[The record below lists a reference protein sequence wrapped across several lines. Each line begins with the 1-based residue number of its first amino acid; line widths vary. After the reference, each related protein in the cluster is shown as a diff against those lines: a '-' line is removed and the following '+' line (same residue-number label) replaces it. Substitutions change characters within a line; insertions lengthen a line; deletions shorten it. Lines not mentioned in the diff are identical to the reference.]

1 MAIRNFFDK
10 AISYFDTDEVSELEE
25 TLATP
30 RMDSQA
36 TPQQRK
42 QATVSQPVRSQVSQ
56 QSQARAQVS
65 SQSQTQQRP
74 RQEEPFRPVNQ
85 RRETPVSVAN
95 SAVTIALKYP
105 KKYEDAREIVA
116 LLNSN
121 ECVLIDFQYMLETQA
136 RRCLDFIDGASEV
149 LSGNLQ
155 KVGSS
160 MYLLTPVSVVVDIEE
175 MQLPGNGQDLSF
187 DYDMKRR

>member
-25 TLATP
+25 VALSQRSEAQANQVRRQPVERPVSQKTVRSSSAG
-30 RMDSQA
+30 QA
-36 TPQQRK
+36 TQMRT
-42 QATVSQPVRSQVSQ
+42 QATQQQGRHSEETVRPLNS
-56 QSQARAQVS
+56 
-65 SQSQTQQRP
+65 
-74 RQEEPFRPVNQ
+74 
-85 RRETPVSVAN
+85 RREVPFSGGS

-160 MYLLTPVSVVVDIEE
+160 MYLLTPASVVVDVEE
-175 MQLPGNGQDLSF
+175 MQIPSNGQDLSF

>member
-1 MAIRNFFDK
+1 MGLKEFGNNIL
-10 AISYFDTDEVSELEE
+10 SYFSTDEVSELEE
-25 TLATP
+25 FEPVRQSQPAFEPQEKRNLEP
-30 RMDSQA
+30 RRSQA
-36 TPQQRK
+36 VRTQPTAQEPREK
-42 QATVSQPVRSQVSQ
+42 ISVVRPTSPRLEESATRT
-56 QSQARAQVS
+56 
-65 SQSQTQQRP
+65 SQTRGK
-74 RQEEPFRPVNQ
+74 
-85 RRETPVSVAN
+85 
-95 SAVTIALKYP
+95 AVTIALKYP
-105 KKYEDAREIVA
+105 RKYEDAREIVA

-160 MYLLTPVSVVVDIEE
+160 MYLLTPSSVVVDVEE
-175 MQLPGNGQDLSF
+175 MQIPNTGQELAF

>member
-1 MAIRNFFDK
+1 MGLKDFTNNI
-10 AISYFDTDEVSELEE
+10 ISYFSTDEVSELEE
-25 TLATP
+25 FEQEREVAQSSH
-30 RMDSQA
+30 RQE
-36 TPQQRK
+36 
-42 QATVSQPVRSQVSQ
+42 VREHE
-56 QSQARAQVS
+56 
-65 SQSQTQQRP
+65 RP
-74 RQEEPFRPVNQ
+74 RPQAPRPQIAQPQREPVTTMKTSTQETVRTRSPKADLRAVQHQSMGE
-85 RRETPVSVAN
+85 
-95 SAVTIALKYP
+95 AVTIALKYP
-105 KKYEDAREIVA
+105 RKYEDAREIVA

-160 MYLLTPVSVVVDIEE
+160 MYLLTPASVVVDVEE
-175 MQLPGNGQDLSF
+175 MQIPNTAQDQSF

>member
-1 MAIRNFFDK
+1 MRLKDFTNNI
-10 AISYFDTDEVSELEE
+10 ISYFSTDEVSELEE
-25 TLATP
+25 FEQEREVAPKSYRQETQERP
-30 RMDSQA
+30 RPQA
-36 TPQQRK
+36 PRPQI
-42 QATVSQPVRSQVSQ
+42 SQPQRESVTTMKTSTQETVRTRSQKADLRAVQ
-56 QSQARAQVS
+56 HQSMG
-65 SQSQTQQRP
+65 
-74 RQEEPFRPVNQ
+74 
-85 RRETPVSVAN
+85 ET
-95 SAVTIALKYP
+95 VTIALKYP
-105 KKYEDAREIVA
+105 RKYEDAREIVA

-160 MYLLTPVSVVVDIEE
+160 MYLLTPASVVVDVEE
-175 MQLPGNGQDLSF
+175 MQIPNTAQDQSF

>member
-1 MAIRNFFDK
+1 MGLKDFWNSTV
-10 AISYFDTDEVSELEE
+10 SYFGTDDVSELEE
-25 TLATP
+25 FEEQVAP
-30 RMDSQA
+30 PARPSRQEPVGRPVRQQEMASQRPQA
-36 TPQQRK
+36 NLEQQRRTK
-42 QATVSQPVRSQVSQ
+42 VEPMRPLPPVREGQ
-56 QSQARAQVS
+56 
-65 SQSQTQQRP
+65 
-74 RQEEPFRPVNQ
+74 
-85 RRETPVSVAN
+85 SVAGQRE
-95 SAVTIALKYP
+95 AVTIALKYP
-105 KKYEDAREIVA
+105 RKYEDAREIVA

-160 MYLLTPVSVVVDIEE
+160 MYLLTPSSVVVDIED
-175 MQLPGNGQDLSF
+175 MQIPTASQDSSF